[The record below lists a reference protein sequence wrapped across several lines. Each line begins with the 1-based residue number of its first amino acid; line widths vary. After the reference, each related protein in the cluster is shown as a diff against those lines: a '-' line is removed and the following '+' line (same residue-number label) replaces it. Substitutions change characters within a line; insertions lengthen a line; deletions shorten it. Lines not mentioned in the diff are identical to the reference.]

1 MTMRRSTTLILGSF
15 LLATT
20 LLAQKTP
27 APPPASETL
36 SHFGA
41 IGLAPGQSL
50 RMTTGL
56 VSPRDAAVPVTIAFD
71 IYTPT
76 ADRSRLQ
83 VIDHRETRITLQHG
97 VVDTADY
104 TNVGFEEVIV
114 HSSLITETSLPFAC
128 IPLIELREGGRTF
141 AVVTHSLI
149 EARKGSA
156 R

>member
-1 MTMRRSTTLILGSF
+1 MTMRRRTTLILGSF

-20 LLAQKTP
+20 LLAQKSP
-27 APPPASETL
+27 APTNETFTD
-36 SHFGA
+36 FGA

-56 VSPRDAAVPVTIAFD
+56 VSPRDAAVPVTIVIAFD

-76 ADRSRLQ
+76 ADRSRWQ
-83 VIDHRETRITLQHG
+83 VIDRRETRVTLQVG
-97 VVDTADY
+97 EIATADY
-104 TNVGFEEVIV
+104 TNVRFEEVIV
-114 HSSLITETSLPFAC
+114 RPSLIE
-128 IPLIELREGGRTF
+128 IKYPLALMAVIELREGGRTF

-156 R
+156 H